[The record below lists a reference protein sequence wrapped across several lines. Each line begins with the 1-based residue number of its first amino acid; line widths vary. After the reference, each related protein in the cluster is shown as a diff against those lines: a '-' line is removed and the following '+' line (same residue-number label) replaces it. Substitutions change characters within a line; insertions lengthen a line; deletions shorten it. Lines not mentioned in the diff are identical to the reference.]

1 MIFSIAASVIDT
13 IIIKTS
19 VYALEKT
26 VYGIFFT
33 GSSIYNWYY
42 DNKNIED
49 KNDED
54 YIHVE
59 IDELKREIELLK
71 KALRVKSD

>member
-1 MIFSIAASVIDT
+1 MIFTIAASVIDT

-42 DNKNIED
+42 DIKKIED
-49 KNDED
+49 KDEE
-54 YIHVE
+54 YYHIE
-59 IDELKREIELLK
+59 IDELKHEIDGGGPTTIYFML
-71 KALRVKSD
+71 

>member
-1 MIFSIAASVIDT
+1 MIFTIAASVIDT

-42 DNKNIED
+42 DIKKIED
-49 KNDED
+49 KDEE
-54 YIHVE
+54 YYHIE
-59 IDELKREIELLK
+59 IDELKHEIYELKMALK
-71 KALRVKSD
+71 KRD

>member
-1 MIFSIAASVIDT
+1 MIFTIAASVIDT

-42 DNKNIED
+42 DIKKIED
-49 KNDED
+49 KDEE
-54 YIHVE
+54 YYHIE
-59 IDELKREIELLK
+59 IDELKHEIDELK
-71 KALRVKSD
+71 KALKKSD

>member
-1 MIFSIAASVIDT
+1 MIYTIAASVIDT

-42 DNKNIED
+42 DIKKIED
-49 KNDED
+49 KDEE
-54 YIHVE
+54 YYHIE
-59 IDELKREIELLK
+59 IDELKHEIYELKMALK
-71 KALRVKSD
+71 KRD